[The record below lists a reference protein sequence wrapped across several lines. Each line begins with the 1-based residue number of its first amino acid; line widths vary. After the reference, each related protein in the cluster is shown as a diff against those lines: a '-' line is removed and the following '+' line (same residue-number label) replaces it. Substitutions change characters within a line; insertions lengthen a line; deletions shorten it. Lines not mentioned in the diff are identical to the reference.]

1 VSVTLVLAAV
11 VAGLATFLSPCVL
24 PIVPVVLATGT
35 TGGRRRP
42 LGVAL
47 GLAIAFVAFTL
58 AASRVLSALGLPQDL
73 LHTISIILLA
83 FVGLMLIAPFF
94 ADWAGRLFQPLASRA
109 GRTMPGGDGFASG
122 LVLGAALSVVWTP
135 CAGPILAAV
144 TSLAAEHQLSGNL
157 VLITVAYAAGAT
169 LPLFVLV
176 VLGQRAVAG
185 FAQVRR
191 HGLALRRAS
200 GVVLLLGAWLFT
212 TNLPTR
218 LAAAT
223 PGYLSWIQSPER
235 ASAVKTDLRGLDTS
249 KTHSKA
255 AVAAGK
261 APDRLKDFGPAPEF
275 AGISDWINTP
285 GSQPL
290 SLAKLRGKVVLVDF
304 WTYSCVNC
312 IRTLP
317 YLKAWYGRYHD
328 AGLVIVGVH
337 TPEFAF
343 EHVVGNVKRAVG
355 EHDIRY
361 PVAVDNGYK
370 TWNAWANQ
378 YWPADYLI
386 DRNGHVRDA
395 HFGEGAYRETEDKI
409 RTLLGERATAPHAA
423 PKGAISV
430 SGDVQTPETY
440 LGSFRAQ
447 YSQEIH
453 ANTPFSYTPAG
464 KSYVNDV
471 QLQGQWRVEDQKIVA
486 GKGAHLL
493 LQYVAP
499 RIYVVAAPP
508 AGASGSI
515 SANVDGKNLRSI
527 AVPSDDLYQL
537 AHLAQPGPHKL
548 DLSVRPGT
556 SLYSFT
562 FG

>member
-24 PIVPVVLATGT
+24 PLVPVVLATGT

-58 AASRVLSALGLPQDL
+58 AASRVLAALGLPQDL
-73 LHTISIILLA
+73 LHTISVVLLA
-83 FVGLMLIAPFF
+83 FVGLMLLAPFF
-94 ADWAGRLFQPLASRA
+94 AEWAGRLFAPLASRA
-109 GRTMPGGDGFASG
+109 GRNVPGGDGFGSG

-144 TSLAAEHQLSGNL
+144 TSLAAEHRVSGSL

-169 LPLFVLV
+169 VPLFVLV
-176 VLGQRAVAG
+176 LLGQRAVSG

-200 GVVLLLGAWLFT
+200 GVILLLGAWLFT

-223 PGYLSWIQSPER
+223 PGYLSWIQRPER
-235 ASAVKTDLRGLDTS
+235 SSAVRSDLRALDTS
-249 KTHSKA
+249 KAHSKA
-255 AVAAGK
+255 ALAAGN
-261 APDRLKDFGPAPEF
+261 APDRLKDFGPAPDF
-275 AGISDWINTP
+275 AGISAWINTP

-317 YLKAWYGRYHD
+317 YLKAWYSRYHD

-343 EHVVGNVKRAVG
+343 EHVVGNVRRAVG

-361 PVAVDNGYK
+361 PVAVDDGYK
-370 TWNAWANQ
+370 TWDAWANQ

-395 HFGEGAYRETEDKI
+395 HFGEGAYRQTEDNI
-409 RTLLGERATAPHAA
+409 RTLLGERASAPHAT

-430 SGDVQTPETY
+430 SGTVQSPETY
-440 LGSFRAQ
+440 LGTFRAH
-447 YSQEIH
+447 YSQDVH
-453 ANTPFSYTPAG
+453 ANTSFTYEASL

-486 GKGAHLL
+486 GKSAHLL

-508 AGASGSI
+508 AGDAGSL
-515 SANVDGKNLRSI
+515 SANVDGKALPRI
-527 AVPSDDLYQL
+527 AVPNDDLYQL
-537 AHLAQPGPHKL
+537 AHLARPGPHKL